1 MEIAM
6 LKKSNYLV
14 THTYHHAAEME
25 RLYGVNTNRFH
36 IIPHG
41 IPLPILSSPQTL
53 NKDQVE
59 VLFVG
64 RFEYR
69 KGIDLL
75 LAAIPQVL
83 EKYEKV
89 VFKLIGTDN
98 ENSYEKAFRNLH
110 PVDITT
116 KVIFYGST
124 NQEDTNKAYAG
135 CNIFVAPSRYESFG
149 LIYIEAMGYGK
160 SIIGLKAGGAMD
172 IIKDKYNGLL
182 AEPEN
187 VSSLAH
193 QLSALIED
201 ADLRKELGANA
212 RKTVEDQF
220 SDEQLAS
227 NSLTYYQEVINKF
240 N

>member
-1 MEIAM
+1 
-6 LKKSNYLV
+6 
-14 THTYHHAAEME
+14 
-25 RLYGVNTNRFH
+25 
-36 IIPHG
+36 
-41 IPLPILSSPQTL
+41 
-53 NKDQVE
+53 
-59 VLFVG
+59 
-64 RFEYR
+64 
-69 KGIDLL
+69 
-75 LAAIPQVL
+75 
-83 EKYEKV
+83 
-89 VFKLIGTDN
+89 
-98 ENSYEKAFRNLH
+98 
-110 PVDITT
+110 
-116 KVIFYGST
+116 
-124 NQEDTNKAYAG
+124 
-135 CNIFVAPSRYESFG
+135 
-149 LIYIEAMGYGK
+149 
-160 SIIGLKAGGAMD
+160 MD